1 MECLHALYNWN
12 DTVFAKKS
20 CIIQYKIRYISK
32 VIYYINRFDKI
43 FINISPFITKP
54 SLKLVYV

>member
-1 MECLHALYNWN
+1 MECLHALYIWN

-43 FINISPFITKP
+43 FYKHKP
-54 SLKLVYV
+54 LYYKT